1 MIALDKLYC
10 QLDEELNF
18 NSQIQQI
25 FGIGTNNTIY
35 KKFGLHQNAH
45 VSVLKTIS
53 INLEFDIEYYILK
66 SMNVSFPL
74 KQEVKDN
81 IRKKIIKKIY
91 QGYRHQSG
99 LPVHGQRTHSNSKTV
114 KKTYSSNLLLSTG
127 FKKDNL
133 LRKKK
138 TKPIKVNTAKKIPK
152 GKKKKK

>member
-1 MIALDKLYC
+1 MILIILII
-10 QLDEELNF
+10 LIN
-18 NSQIQQI
+18 
-25 FGIGTNNTIY
+25 TNLSN
-35 KKFGLHQNAH
+35 
-45 VSVLKTIS
+45 IS
-53 INLEFDIEYYILK
+53 IKLLLIGIRKIWFLEEFDIEYYILK

-91 QGYRHQSG
+91 QGYRHQTG